1 MKRSADNRLKV
12 VAVRVSPQ
20 IEHRLRLLAQ
30 TTGRRQS
37 FFLQQI
43 IEQGIDAMEE
53 TWLPEA
59 TLAKI
64 RRGDFPELPHTGST
78 PDLFGD

>member
-1 MKRSADNRLKV
+1 MKAIPNKTLKV
-12 VAVRVSPQ
+12 VAVRVNPQ
-20 IEHRLRLLAQ
+20 IEHRLRVLADI
-30 TTGRRQS
+30 TGRSQS

-53 TWLPEA
+53 TWLPAA

-64 RRGDFPELPHTGST
+64 RRGDFPELQQSGST
-78 PDLFGD
+78 ADLFGD

>member
-12 VAVRVSPQ
+12 VAVRVNPH
-20 IEHRLRLLAQ
+20 IERRLRLLAEA
-30 TTGRRQS
+30 TGRTQS

-43 IEQGIDAMEE
+43 IEQGIDAIE
-53 TWLPEA
+53 TMWLPPA

-64 RRGDFPELPHTGST
+64 RRGDFLEQRRAGST
-78 PDLFGD
+78 PDLFAE